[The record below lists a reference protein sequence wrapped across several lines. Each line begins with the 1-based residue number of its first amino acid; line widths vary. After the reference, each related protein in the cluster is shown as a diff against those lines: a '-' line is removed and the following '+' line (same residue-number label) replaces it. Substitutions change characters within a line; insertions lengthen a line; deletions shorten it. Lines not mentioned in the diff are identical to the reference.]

1 MKDRLAYLYAD
12 IHIQIMML
20 LKDCSFQ
27 WRFLI
32 TFSHRMLVAFYVS
45 NDKFYILID
54 ETLYSVD
61 LVSKEVMTEITGL
74 KENSYA
80 IRCRRCHSI

>member
-1 MKDRLAYLYAD
+1 MAIPYNILT
-12 IHIQIMML
+12 QNVGGV
-20 LKDCSFQ
+20 S
-27 WRFLI
+27 
-32 TFSHRMLVAFYVS
+32 YVS

-74 KENSYA
+74 KEDAYA
-80 IRCRRCHSI
+80 VSDAGDAIAYSVSGDIYNT